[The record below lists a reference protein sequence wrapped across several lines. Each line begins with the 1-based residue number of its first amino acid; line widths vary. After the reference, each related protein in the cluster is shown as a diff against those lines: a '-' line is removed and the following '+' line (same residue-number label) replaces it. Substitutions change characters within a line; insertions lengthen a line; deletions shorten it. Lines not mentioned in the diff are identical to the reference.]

1 MATAKK
7 GLNIAPTK
15 LNTNPTLPNLWVD
28 SLNVA
33 GREDNICVLRFF
45 TSLPEGFFEQVRVMT
60 DRQKLKQFIN
70 ALCNAVDYYPT
81 KKQPPTP
88 MQGGKEPLSH

>member
-7 GLNIAPTK
+7 DQNIMQPK

-33 GREDNICVLRFF
+33 SREDNICVLRFF

-60 DRQKLKQFIN
+60 DKQKLKKFVD
-70 ALCNAVDYYPT
+70 ALCNTLNYYPT
-81 KKQPPTP
+81 KKQPPIK
-88 MQGGKEPLSH
+88 GKKEPLSH

>member
-7 GLNIAPTK
+7 GQNIAQPK
-15 LNTNPTLPNLWVD
+15 LNTNPALPNLWVD

-33 GREDNICVLRFF
+33 SREDNVCVLRFF

-60 DRQKLKQFIN
+60 DKQKLKQFID
-70 ALCNAVDYYPT
+70 ALCSTINYYPT
-81 KKQPPTP
+81 KKQLTTP
-88 MQGGKEPLSH
+88 IKGEKEPLSH